1 MNEAL
6 VTPGV
11 LRWARERSG
20 ISVAALAKKVPVKDE
35 QLPIKW
41 EQGEARPTF
50 RQAQKIA
57 KSLHVPLGY
66 LFLSSPPE
74 DKLAIPDLRTMPTIG
89 PHKLSPEFHDLIN
102 EVLRKQ
108 DWYREYIIEEGAAPL
123 PFIGRFGLNASPEEV
138 AGNVGTILGIGEE
151 FRRSAYN
158 WEHFMHQFIMQ
169 AERAGIL
176 VLRSGVVGN
185 NPRRRLS
192 VAEFRGFAVCDAVA
206 PLVFINGRDAKAAQ
220 IFQGGDPPAGTPG

>member
-151 FRRSAYN
+151 
-158 WEHFMHQFIMQ
+158 
-169 AERAGIL
+169 
-176 VLRSGVVGN
+176 
-185 NPRRRLS
+185 
-192 VAEFRGFAVCDAVA
+192 
-206 PLVFINGRDAKAAQ
+206 
-220 IFQGGDPPAGTPG
+220 